1 MKFEQ
6 LHTGTNCNCIKNAEE
21 NTIQVFARK
30 IGSAILQTEDFFSHW
45 EKGIFPN
52 DLKDC
57 QKVCLHKGLSMN
69 LWNESSRHQVL
80 EKYLNTFRF
89 APKYKNC
96 ILVFQ
101 AKENAGF
108 IEPTPNG
115 RDPFHFTFFKS
126 DDFSIN
132 LLDVLEIFPLENLE
146 S

>member
-1 MKFEQ
+1 MNFEQ

-30 IGSAILQTEDFFSHW
+30 IGSAALQTNDFLSHW
-45 EKGIFPN
+45 EKGIFPAE
-52 DLKDC
+52 LKAC

-69 LWNESSRHQVL
+69 LWSEPSRKQVF

-96 ILVFQ
+96 ILVFR
-101 AKENAGF
+101 AKENAGIF
-108 IEPTPNG
+108 DATPTE

-146 S
+146 P